1 MTPSQT
7 IRLVAGREISTRVR
21 SRGWLLTTGL
31 LLVAVVAGGVV
42 LSFALDSSSATRVAM
57 TPQTTAL
64 SAPLTSVADASGVE
78 VRTVP
83 VADDAAAEAAVRD
96 DDVDAALAGTAG
108 DFTVVVRSE
117 VDPTLGGALS
127 LLQQQVAL
135 ANAVTDLGGDPQ
147 VVAERLASQTLK
159 VRALDP
165 PPERDGAQIVAGY
178 VAGILLFLALQV
190 AAQQVAQGVV
200 EEKSSRVV
208 ELLLSTIR
216 PWQLM
221 AGKVIGIGLVGLL
234 QVIAVVA
241 GAAGTALALGL
252 VETSSI
258 DLGATVVWSLTFFV
272 VGFLMYSL
280 ALAALASLV
289 SRQEDVASVTA
300 PVMMLM
306 IIPYVIAIS
315 IAPWDPNNT
324 IVAILS
330 YVPFASPLVMPIR
343 IAVGVVETWQ
353 VLVSLAL
360 SLVLIPGLVWIAAR
374 IYSNAVMRTGA
385 RVRFRDALGRS

>member
-1 MTPSQT
+1 MTSSEA
-7 IRLVAGREISTRVR
+7 IRLVAGREISTRTR

-31 LLVAVVAGGVV
+31 LLLAVIAGGVV
-42 LSFALDSSSATRVAM
+42 LNFALGTSSATRIAV

-64 SAPLTSVADASGVE
+64 SAPLTAVADASAIDTE
-78 VRTVP
+78 TVP
-83 VADDAAAEAAVRD
+83 VADDASAEAAVREES
-96 DDVDAALAGTAG
+96 VDAAITGTAS
-108 DFTVVVRSE
+108 DFTVLVRS
-117 VDPTLGGALS
+117 ALA

-135 ANAVTDLGGDPQ
+135 AGAVTELGGDPR
-147 VVAERLASQTLK
+147 VVGQQLASRTLQ

-165 PPERDGAQIVAGY
+165 PPTRDGAQIVAGY
-178 VAGILLFLALQV
+178 VAGILLFLALQI

-221 AGKVIGIGLVGLL
+221 AGKVIGIGVVGLL
-234 QVIAVVA
+234 QVAAVVA

-258 DLGATVVWSLTFFV
+258 DLGATVLWSLIFFV

-324 IVAILS
+324 IVAVLS
-330 YVPFASPLVMPIR
+330 YIPFASPLVMPIR
-343 IAVGVVETWQ
+343 IALGVVETWQ

-360 SLVLIPGLVWIAAR
+360 SVALVPGLVWVAAR
-374 IYSNAVMRTGA
+374 IYEGAVMRTGA
-385 RVRFRDALGRS
+385 RVRFRDALTRS

>member
-1 MTPSQT
+1 MTPTQT
-7 IRLVAGREISTRVR
+7 VRLVATREISTRLR
-21 SRGWLLTTGL
+21 SKGWLLTTGL
-31 LLVAVVAGGVV
+31 LLLAVVAGGIV
-42 LSFALDSSSATRVAM
+42 LNLALGSSSATRVAV
-57 TPQTTAL
+57 TPATQSL
-64 SAPLTSVADASGVE
+64 SAALAGASAATDNE
-78 VRTVP
+78 TETVP

-96 DDVDAALAGTAG
+96 ESVAAALTGTPQ
-108 DFTVVVRSE
+108 DFTVVVRADL
-117 VDPTLGGALS
+117 DPALGSTLT
-127 LLQQQVAL
+127 LLQQQAAL
-135 ANAVTDLGGDPQ
+135 ALAVTELGGDPQ
-147 VVAERLASQTLK
+147 EVAGELASATLQ
-159 VRALDP
+159 VRSLDP
-165 PPERDGAQIVAGY
+165 QPERDGAQVVAGY

-221 AGKVIGIGLVGLL
+221 AGKVLGIGIVGLT
-234 QVIAVVA
+234 QVAVVVV
-241 GAAGTALALGL
+241 GAAGTALGLGL

-258 DLGATVVWSLTFFV
+258 DLGSTVVWSLVYFI
-272 VGFLMYSL
+272 VGFVMFSL
-280 ALAALASLV
+280 VLAALASLV

-315 IAPWDPNNT
+315 IAPWDPDNT
-324 IVAILS
+324 IVAVLS

-343 IAVGVVETWQ
+343 IALGAVETWQ

-360 SLVLIPGLVWIAAR
+360 SLVLVPGLVWAAAR

-385 RVRFRDALGRS
+385 RVRFADALSRS

>member
-1 MTPSQT
+1 MTSSEA
-7 IRLVAGREISTRVR
+7 IRLVAGREISTRTR

-31 LLVAVVAGGVV
+31 LLLAVIAGGVV
-42 LSFALDSSSATRVAM
+42 LNFALGTSSATRIAV

-64 SAPLTSVADASGVE
+64 SAPLTAVADASAIDTE
-78 VRTVP
+78 TVP
-83 VADDAAAEAAVRD
+83 VADDASAEAAVREES
-96 DDVDAALAGTAG
+96 VDAAITGTAS
-108 DFTVVVRSE
+108 DFTVLVRSE
-117 VDPTLGGALS
+117 VDPALRS
-127 LLQQQVAL
+127 ALALLQQQVAL
-135 ANAVTDLGGDPQ
+135 AGAVTELGGDPR
-147 VVAERLASQTLK
+147 VVGQQLASRTLQ

-165 PPERDGAQIVAGY
+165 PPTRDGAQIVAGY
-178 VAGILLFLALQV
+178 VAGILLFLALQI

-221 AGKVIGIGLVGLL
+221 AGKVIGIGVVGLL
-234 QVIAVVA
+234 QVAAVVA

-258 DLGATVVWSLTFFV
+258 DLGATVLWSLIFFV

-324 IVAILS
+324 IVAVLS
-330 YVPFASPLVMPIR
+330 YIPFASPLVMPIR
-343 IAVGVVETWQ
+343 IALGVVETWQ

-360 SLVLIPGLVWIAAR
+360 SVALVPGLVWVAAR
-374 IYSNAVMRTGA
+374 IYEGAVMRTGA
-385 RVRFRDALGRS
+385 RVRFRDALTRS

>member
-1 MTPSQT
+1 M
-7 IRLVAGREISTRVR
+7 
-21 SRGWLLTTGL
+21 
-31 LLVAVVAGGVV
+31 
-42 LSFALDSSSATRVAM
+42 
-57 TPQTTAL
+57 
-64 SAPLTSVADASGVE
+64 ADASAIDTE
-78 VRTVP
+78 TVP
-83 VADDAAAEAAVRD
+83 VADDASAEAAVREES
-96 DDVDAALAGTAG
+96 VAAAITGTAS
-108 DFTVVVRSE
+108 DFTVLVRSE
-117 VDPTLGGALS
+117 VDPALRS
-127 LLQQQVAL
+127 ALALLQQQVAL
-135 ANAVTDLGGDPQ
+135 AGAVTELGGDPR
-147 VVAERLASQTLK
+147 VVGQQLASRTLQ

-165 PPERDGAQIVAGY
+165 PPTRDGAQIVAGY
-178 VAGILLFLALQV
+178 VAGILLFLALQI

-221 AGKVIGIGLVGLL
+221 AGKVIGIGVVGLL
-234 QVIAVVA
+234 QVAAVVA

-258 DLGATVVWSLTFFV
+258 DLGATVLWSLIFFV

-324 IVAILS
+324 IVAVLS

-343 IAVGVVETWQ
+343 IALGVVETWQ

-360 SLVLIPGLVWIAAR
+360 SVALVPGLVWVAAR
-374 IYSNAVMRTGA
+374 IYEGAVMRTGA
-385 RVRFRDALGRS
+385 RVRFRDALTRS

>member
-1 MTPSQT
+1 MTSSQSV
-7 IRLVAGREISTRVR
+7 RLVAAREVSTRLR
-21 SRGWLLTTGL
+21 SRAWLLTTGL
-31 LLVAVVAGGVV
+31 LLLAVVVGGVV
-42 LSFALDSSSATRVAM
+42 LNIALGTSSATRIAM
-57 TPQTTAL
+57 TPGTTAL
-64 SAPLTSVADASGVE
+64 SAPLTAIAAASDIETE
-78 VRTVP
+78 VVP
-83 VADDAAAEAAVRD
+83 VGDDAAAESAVSD
-96 DDVDAALAGTAG
+96 GQVEAALTGTTG
-108 DFTVVVRSE
+108 GFTVVVRSD
-117 VDPTLGGALS
+117 VDPALRSTLAQ
-127 LLQQQVAL
+127 LQQQVTL
-135 ANAVTDLGGDPQ
+135 AAAVTELGGDPEA
-147 VVAERLASQTLK
+147 VAQQLASQTLQ
-159 VRALDP
+159 VRSLDP

-221 AGKVIGIGLVGLL
+221 AGKVAGIGLVGLL
-234 QVIAVVA
+234 QVAAVVV
-241 GAAGTALALGL
+241 GAAGTALTLGL

-258 DLGATVVWSLTFFV
+258 DLGATVAWSLVWFV
-272 VGFLMYSL
+272 VGFLMFSL

-315 IAPWDPNNT
+315 IAPWDPDNT
-324 IVAILS
+324 IVAVLS
-330 YVPFASPLVMPIR
+330 YLPFAAPLVMPIR
-343 IAVGVVETWQ
+343 IALGAVETWQ

-360 SLVLIPGLVWIAAR
+360 SVVLIPGLVWLAAR

-385 RVRFRDALGRS
+385 RVRVKDALRRS